1 MQSAKEVLK
10 HAEEMQLN
18 IVYVGRV
25 TTQERSY
32 LEEIF
37 PGYGLEA
44 DRASSREM
52 WNLWRRID
60 STGTHEVLKGKM
72 AMLTHIEIARVLGES
87 SVVPAIPAFEE
98 LINCAK

>member
-1 MQSAKEVLK
+1 MQNAKEVLK
-10 HAEEMQLN
+10 HAEEMQLK

-32 LEEIF
+32 LEEFF

-44 DRASSREM
+44 DRASSQEM

-60 STGTHEVLKGKM
+60 SSGTHEVLKGKM

-87 SVVPAIPAFEE
+87 YVVHAFEE
-98 LINCAK
+98 LRNCAK